1 MADRYLEYL
10 SREHARLEDKIRQES
25 KRPRPDEVLIAR
37 LKKLKLALKDQMQSW
52 AGTRPSP
59 DHRRDLLRAER
70 RRQEGL
76 RRRLRRLRHQAV
88 QSAAAAGEDQGIL
101 AVASAAGQSCSFPLQ
116 GGRLGWGWKLMEVL
130 E

>member
-10 SREHARLEDKIRQES
+10 SREHARLEDEIRLES

-59 DHRRDLLRAER
+59 D
-70 RRQEGL
+70 
-76 RRRLRRLRHQAV
+76 RLTA
-88 QSAAAAGEDQGIL
+88 
-101 AVASAAGQSCSFPLQ
+101 
-116 GGRLGWGWKLMEVL
+116 
-130 E
+130 